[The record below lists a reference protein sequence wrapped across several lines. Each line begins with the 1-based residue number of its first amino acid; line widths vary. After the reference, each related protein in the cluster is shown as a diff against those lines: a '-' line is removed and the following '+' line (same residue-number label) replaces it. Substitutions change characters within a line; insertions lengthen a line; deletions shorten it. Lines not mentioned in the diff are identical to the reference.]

1 MRELGTPLAIHQ
13 PSYSMFN
20 RWIEPDLVDALR
32 RGGRR
37 HHRVLAAGAGPADR
51 TSTSAGC
58 PTTPLRPRGARSR
71 RRWSPTTSS
80 SGSNAL
86 AGIAESRGRTLAQLA
101 LSWALRDERVTS
113 VLIGARTVAQLEDS
127 LGALDRLDFTDSE
140 LADIDK
146 YAVEAGLNLWAR
158 SNEA

>member
-20 RWIEPDLVDALR
+20 RWIEAGLTEACGDEGLGIIAFSPLAQGLLTNKYLGGVPDDSRAA
-32 RGGRR
+32 RGG
-37 HHRVLAAGAGPADR
+37 
-51 TSTSAGC
+51 SF
-58 PTTPLRPRGARSR
+58 
-71 RRWSPTTSS
+71 SS
-80 SGSNAL
+80 SLVTDDVVARLNAL
-86 AGIAESRGRTLAQLA
+86 AGIAESREQTLAQLA

-127 LGALDRLDFTDSE
+127 LGALDRLDFTESE